1 MVYSM
6 YRGMDVISALQF
18 SRSDIEHL
26 IRVAEELRRRV
37 EFGEKLEI
45 AKGRIL
51 FTAFF
56 EPSTRTRLS
65 FQFAMTKLGGMVVD
79 LGPEEVSSMAK
90 GESPEDTLRTVDS
103 YNPDV
108 IVVRHREP
116 GFAVRA
122 GEICKTPV
130 INAGDGYNEHPTQ
143 ALLDV
148 YTIWRAL
155 GRIDGVRIGL
165 MGDLK
170 YGRTVSS
177 LSYALSNF
185 RDVEI
190 HFVSPR
196 ELQPREE
203 VLRVLDK
210 RRVRYELH
218 EKPDEVIEKLD
229 VLYVTR
235 LQKERMK
242 PEDYERLKGSYIIN
256 YEYLKKFTHIP
267 LIMHPLPRVW
277 ELTPDVDG
285 LPQAIYFEQ
294 ARNGLYIRMALI
306 KEILGL

>member
-1 MVYSM
+1 M
-6 YRGMDVISALQF
+6 YRGMDVLSALQF
-18 SRSDIEHL
+18 SRSDIEYL
-26 IRVAEELRRRV
+26 INLAEELRRRV
-37 EFGEKLEI
+37 ESGERLEL
-45 AKGRIL
+45 ARGRIL

-65 FQFAMTKLGGMVVD
+65 FQFAMAKLGGLTID
-79 LGPEEVSSMAK
+79 LGPEEATSMAK

-103 YNPDV
+103 YNPDL

-116 GFAVRA
+116 GFAARA
-122 GEICKTPV
+122 AQICRAPV

-148 YTIWRAL
+148 YTIWRVF
-155 GRIDGVRIGL
+155 GRVDGTRVGL

-170 YGRTVSS
+170 YGRTISS

-190 HFVSPR
+190 HYISPR

-203 VLRVLDK
+203 VLKILDQ
-210 RRVRYELH
+210 RRVKYELH
-218 EKPDEVIEKLD
+218 EKLDEVIEKLD

-242 PEDYERLKGSYIIN
+242 PEEYERLKGSYIVN
-256 YEYLKKFTHIP
+256 YDYLKKFKHIP
-267 LIMHPLPRVW
+267 IIMHPLPRVW
-277 ELTPDVDG
+277 ELTTDVDA
-285 LPQAIYFEQ
+285 LPQAMYFEQ
-294 ARNGLYIRMALI
+294 AKNGLYIRMALI
-306 KEILGL
+306 KTILGV

>member
-1 MVYSM
+1 M
-6 YRGMDVISALQF
+6 YRGMDVLSALQF
-18 SRSDIEHL
+18 SRSDIEYL
-26 IRVAEELRRRV
+26 INLAEELRRRV
-37 EFGEKLEI
+37 ESGERLEL
-45 AKGRIL
+45 ARGRIL

-65 FQFAMTKLGGMVVD
+65 FQFAMAKLGGLTID
-79 LGPEEVSSMAK
+79 LGPEEATSMAK

-103 YNPDV
+103 YNPDL

-116 GFAVRA
+116 GFAARA
-122 GEICKTPV
+122 AQICRAPV

-148 YTIWRAL
+148 YTIWRVF
-155 GRIDGVRIGL
+155 GRVEGTRVGL

-170 YGRTVSS
+170 YGRTISS

-190 HFVSPR
+190 HYISPR

-203 VLRVLDK
+203 VLKILDQ
-210 RRVRYELH
+210 RRVKYELH
-218 EKPDEVIEKLD
+218 EKLDEVIEKLD

-242 PEDYERLKGSYIIN
+242 PEEYERLKGSYIVN
-256 YEYLKKFTHIP
+256 YDYLKKFKHIP
-267 LIMHPLPRVW
+267 IIMHPLPRVW
-277 ELTPDVDG
+277 ELTTDVDA
-285 LPQAIYFEQ
+285 LPQAMYFEQ
-294 ARNGLYIRMALI
+294 AKNGLYIRMALI
-306 KEILGL
+306 KAILSV

>member
-1 MVYSM
+1 M
-6 YRGMDVISALQF
+6 YRGMDVLSALQF
-18 SRSDIEHL
+18 SRSDIEYL
-26 IRVAEELRRRV
+26 INLAEELRRRV
-37 EFGEKLEI
+37 ESGERLEV
-45 AKGRIL
+45 ARGRIL

-65 FQFAMTKLGGMVVD
+65 FQFAMAKLGGLTID
-79 LGPEEVSSMAK
+79 LGPEEATSMAK

-103 YNPDV
+103 YNPDL

-116 GFAVRA
+116 GFAARA
-122 GEICKTPV
+122 AQICRAPV

-148 YTIWRAL
+148 YTIWRVF
-155 GRIDGVRIGL
+155 GRVEGTRVGL

-170 YGRTVSS
+170 YGRTISS

-190 HFVSPR
+190 HYISPR

-203 VLRVLDK
+203 VLKILDQ
-210 RRVRYELH
+210 RRVKYELH
-218 EKPDEVIEKLD
+218 EKLDEVIEKLD

-242 PEDYERLKGSYIIN
+242 PEEYERLKGSYIVS
-256 YEYLKKFTHIP
+256 YDYLKKLKHIP
-267 LIMHPLPRVW
+267 IIMHPLPRVW
-277 ELTPDVDG
+277 ELTTDVDA
-285 LPQAIYFEQ
+285 LPQAMYFEQ
-294 ARNGLYIRMALI
+294 AKNGLYIRMALI
-306 KEILGL
+306 KTILGV

>member
-1 MVYSM
+1 MNKGS
-6 YRGMDVISALQF
+6 DVISALQF
-18 SRSDIEHL
+18 TRSDVERL
-26 IRVAEELRRRV
+26 ITIAEELRRRL
-37 EFGEKLEI
+37 EAGERIEA

-65 FQFAMTKLGGMVVD
+65 FQFAMVRLGGSVVD
-79 LGPEEVSSMAK
+79 LGPEEVTSRAK

-116 GFAVRA
+116 GFASKA
-122 GEICKTPV
+122 AEICRAPV
-130 INAGDGYNEHPTQ
+130 VNAGDGYNEHPTQ

-148 YTIWRAL
+148 YTIWRSL
-155 GRIDGVRIGL
+155 GRVDGVSIGL

-177 LSYALSNF
+177 LSYILSNF
-185 RDVEI
+185 RDVTI
-190 HFVSPR
+190 YFISPPALR
-196 ELQPREE
+196 PREE
-203 VLRVLDK
+203 VLRILDQ
-210 RRVRYELH
+210 RRTRYEFAESL
-218 EKPDEVIEKLD
+218 DEVVSRVD

-235 LQKERMK
+235 LQKERMS
-242 PEDYERLKGSYIIN
+242 PEEYERLKGSYTVS
-256 YEYLKKFTHIP
+256 YESLRKYGRIP

-277 ELTPDVDG
+277 ELTPDVDV

-294 ARNGLYIRMALI
+294 ARNGLYMRMALL
-306 KEILGL
+306 KTILGV

>member
-1 MVYSM
+1 M
-6 YRGMDVISALQF
+6 YRGMDVLSALQF
-18 SRSDIEHL
+18 NRSDIEYL
-26 IRVAEELRRRV
+26 VNLAEELRRRV
-37 EFGEKLEI
+37 ESGERLEL
-45 AKGRIL
+45 ARGRIL

-65 FQFAMTKLGGMVVD
+65 FQFAMAKLGGLTID
-79 LGPEEVSSMAK
+79 LGPEEATSMAK

-103 YNPDV
+103 YNPDL

-116 GFAVRA
+116 GFAARA
-122 GEICKTPV
+122 AQICRAPV

-148 YTIWRAL
+148 YTIWRVF
-155 GRIDGVRIGL
+155 GRVEGTRVGL

-170 YGRTVSS
+170 YGRTISS

-190 HFVSPR
+190 HYISPR

-203 VLRVLDK
+203 VLKILDQ
-210 RRVRYELH
+210 RRVKYELH
-218 EKPDEVIEKLD
+218 EKLDEVIEKLD

-242 PEDYERLKGSYIIN
+242 PEEYERLKGSYIVN
-256 YEYLKKFTHIP
+256 YDYLKKFKQIP
-267 LIMHPLPRVW
+267 IIMHPLPRVW
-277 ELTPDVDG
+277 ELTTDVDA
-285 LPQAIYFEQ
+285 LPQAMYFEQ
-294 ARNGLYIRMALI
+294 AKNGLYIRMALI
-306 KEILGL
+306 KTILGV

>member
-1 MVYSM
+1 M
-6 YRGMDVISALQF
+6 YRGMDVLSALQF
-18 SRSDIEHL
+18 NRSDIEYL
-26 IRVAEELRRRV
+26 VNLAEELRRRV
-37 EFGEKLEI
+37 ESGERLEV
-45 AKGRIL
+45 ARGRIL

-65 FQFAMTKLGGMVVD
+65 FQFAMAKLGGLTID
-79 LGPEEVSSMAK
+79 LGPEEATSMAK

-103 YNPDV
+103 YNPDL

-116 GFAVRA
+116 GFAARA
-122 GEICKTPV
+122 AQICRAPV

-148 YTIWRAL
+148 YTIWRVF
-155 GRIDGVRIGL
+155 GRVEGTRVGL

-170 YGRTVSS
+170 YGRTISS

-190 HFVSPR
+190 HYISPR

-203 VLRVLDK
+203 VLKILDQRGVK
-210 RRVRYELH
+210 YELH
-218 EKPDEVIEKLD
+218 EKLDEVIEKLD

-242 PEDYERLKGSYIIN
+242 PEEYERLKGSYIVN
-256 YEYLKKFTHIP
+256 YDYLKKLKHIP
-267 LIMHPLPRVW
+267 IIMHPLPRVW
-277 ELTPDVDG
+277 ELTTDVDA
-285 LPQAIYFEQ
+285 LPQAMYFEQ
-294 ARNGLYIRMALI
+294 AKNGLYIRMALI
-306 KEILGL
+306 KAILGV

>member
-1 MVYSM
+1 M
-6 YRGMDVISALQF
+6 YRGMDVLSALQF
-18 SRSDIEHL
+18 SRSDIEYL
-26 IRVAEELRRRV
+26 INLAEELRRRV
-37 EFGEKLEI
+37 ESGERLEV
-45 AKGRIL
+45 ARGRIL

-65 FQFAMTKLGGMVVD
+65 FQFAMAKLGGLTID
-79 LGPEEVSSMAK
+79 LGPEEATSMAK

-103 YNPDV
+103 YNPDL

-116 GFAVRA
+116 GFAARA
-122 GEICKTPV
+122 AQICRAPV

-148 YTIWRAL
+148 YTIWRVF
-155 GRIDGVRIGL
+155 GRVEGTRVGL

-170 YGRTVSS
+170 YGRTISS

-190 HFVSPR
+190 HYISPR

-203 VLRVLDK
+203 VLKILDQ
-210 RRVRYELH
+210 RRVKYELH
-218 EKPDEVIEKLD
+218 EKLDEVIEKLD

-242 PEDYERLKGSYIIN
+242 PEEYERLKGSYIVN
-256 YEYLKKFTHIP
+256 YDYLKKLKHIP
-267 LIMHPLPRVW
+267 IIMHPLPRVW
-277 ELTPDVDG
+277 ELTTDVDA
-285 LPQAIYFEQ
+285 LPQAMYFEQ
-294 ARNGLYIRMALI
+294 AKNGLYIRMALI
-306 KEILGL
+306 KTILGV